1 MTSDGRDRMIS
12 VRVEFLGTLRR
23 ASEKMKCELGFR
35 GEVDVDRV
43 VQRLIDE
50 RGEELERRLLDPVLR
65 SPLPNALILLNGV
78 EINNLEGLMTPVTAG
93 DVLTFLSI
101 THGG

>member
-1 MTSDGRDRMIS
+1 M
-12 VRVEFLGTLRR
+12 RVELFGTLRR
-23 ASEKMKCELGFR
+23 ASEKTKCELGFL
-35 GEVDVDRV
+35 GEVDVTRV

-50 RGEELERRLLDPVLR
+50 RGDELERRLLDPVLR

-78 EINNLEGLMTPVTAG
+78 EINNLEGLRTPVAAG

>member
-1 MTSDGRDRMIS
+1 M
-12 VRVEFLGTLRR
+12 GTLRR
-23 ASEKMKCELGFR
+23 ASEKTKCELGFL
-35 GEVDVDRV
+35 GEVDVTRV

-50 RGEELERRLLDPVLR
+50 RGDELERRLLDPVLK

-78 EINNLEGLMTPVTAG
+78 EINNLEGLRTPVAAG